1 MGVPARHRPPIIVP
15 SGIDEVMLIMMGLQ
29 YHCSVQLP
37 LPMSIDVGRTIMINN
52 SSLQKWDR
60 LAQKQLDKQF
70 MSEIIVGL
78 QCSPFEARAVLEAV
92 YKVYRP
98 YFETSGHL
106 KPGQVLFSV
115 ISIDEGPTVRLAN
128 SKQVTVTLTLDAGE
142 EDLEIRKEHGVVG
155 LRQHRLERVCT
166 EAFQQGGLLTIEDLA
181 YRLFNCGQ
189 RTLLRDLEQLRARGI
204 ILPLRSTVKDMGRS
218 ISHRAMIV
226 EQWLKGKEYSEIS
239 RSTHHSVGAVKNY
252 IQKFKRVVALAEQG
266 FDVHTIGFL
275 VKLSPALVEQ
285 YYQLYRALD
294 VVAHRRAELENFLKK
309 SLLEVNRASD
319 D

>member
-1 MGVPARHRPPIIVP
+1 VPY
-15 SGIDEVMLIMMGLQ
+15 GIDEVVLIMMGLQ
-29 YHCSVQLP
+29 YHRIGQLA
-37 LPMSIDVGRTIMINN
+37 LPMSIDVEMTIMINN
-52 SSLQKWDR
+52 SSVQKWDR
-60 LAQKQLDKQF
+60 LAQKQLDQQF
-70 MSEIIVGL
+70 INEIIHGL
-78 QCSPFEARAVLEAV
+78 QCSPFEAKAVLEAV

-106 KPGQVLFSV
+106 KPGQILFPV
-115 ISIDEGPTVRLAN
+115 ISIDEGPTARLAN
-128 SKQVTVTLTLDAGE
+128 SKQVTLTLTLDAGE
-142 EDLEIRKEHGVVG
+142 EDLQIRKEQGVVG

-189 RTLLRDLEQLRARGI
+189 RTLLRDLAQLRAQGI
-204 ILPLRSTVKDMGRS
+204 ILPLRSTIKDMGRS

-239 RSTHHSVGAVKNY
+239 RTTHHSVAAVKNY
-252 IQKFKRVVALAEQG
+252 IQKFKRVIGLAEQG

-275 VKLSPALVEQ
+275 VKLSPPLVEQ

-309 SLLEVNRASD
+309 SLPEVNRAAD